1 MPRQPQFGQGAG
13 TAISSDV
20 YEQYAPQQA
29 MTDFQT
35 ESARTGYEMQKD
47 IEIEKQAQLDVQIA
61 QNQAQRAS
69 AEAADAKNRAA
80 AAKGKKVS
88 SAATGATVGFQLG
101 GPLGAAIGGLGG
113 FLFGNEGGMV
123 PEINPRSM
131 LFKEYQQGGSV
142 PGYTGQGK
150 FLRRGI
156 QNLELRQ
163 QDVDKAADIASR
175 AGKYN
180 FFDAALD
187 AGRGYMMGKALAPK
201 AKSLMD
207 LAGSGYSLAKNQG
220 IGAVFDVLR
229 GKAGGLPDFK
239 NIETMTSNLEM
250 PKIEQTSIGKIIHGD
265 DFLNRV
271 TGRAELPSKDMGNL
285 ESLLANIKAQKAKSK
300 TSPVAN
306 VIYKDKNK
314 DKKISKP
321 EPKVAGNSFWQNLYG
336 G

>member
-1 MPRQPQFGQGAG
+1 MPRQPQYGQGAG

-20 YEQYAPQQA
+20 YEQYAPQMA
-29 MTDFQT
+29 TTDFQT
-35 ESARTGYEMQKD
+35 EFAKTGYEL
-47 IEIEKQAQLDVQIA
+47 EKAVEDERQAQLDVKVA
-61 QNQAQRAS
+61 QSQSQRAS
-69 AEAADAKNRAA
+69 AEEADAKNRAA
-80 AAKGKKVS
+80 QKKSKKVTA
-88 SAATGATVGFQLG
+88 AATGATIGSTFGPIGTAVG
-101 GPLGAAIGGLGG
+101 AIGG

-150 FLRRGI
+150 FLRRGL
-156 QNLELRQ
+156 QNLQLRQ
-163 QDVDKAADIASR
+163 QDVDKAADIASK

-201 AKSLMD
+201 AKTLMD

>member
-1 MPRQPQFGQGAG
+1 MPRQPQYGQGAG

-20 YEQYAPQQA
+20 YEQYAPQMA
-29 MTDFQT
+29 TTDFQT
-35 ESARTGYEMQKD
+35 EFAKTGYD
-47 IEIEKQAQLDVQIA
+47 LEKAVEDERQAQLDVKVA
-61 QNQAQRAS
+61 QSQSQRAS
-69 AEAADAKNRAA
+69 AEEADAKNRAA
-80 AAKGKKVS
+80 QKKSKKVS
-88 SAATGATVGFQLG
+88 AAATGATIGSTFGPIGTAVG
-101 GPLGAAIGGLGG
+101 AIGG

-150 FLRRGI
+150 FLRRGL
-156 QNLELRQ
+156 QNLQLRQ
-163 QDVDKAADIASR
+163 QDVDKAADIASK

-207 LAGSGYSLAKNQG
+207 LVGSGYGLAKNQG

-229 GKAGGLPDFK
+229 GKAGGLPDVK

-306 VIYKDKNK
+306 VIYNNKNK

-321 EPKVAGNSFWQNLYG
+321 EPEVAGNSFWQNLYG